1 MFGFEQICNR
11 NDKIWHKKMKKIF
24 FLTDAL
30 NKFSIIRMKEHKS
43 YIIVTEEFKNIC
55 EKSNLKGIRFLSE
68 GDSIYTNV

>member
-1 MFGFEQICNR
+1 MNKSVIESTRYGIR
-11 NDKIWHKKMKKIF
+11 TMKKIF

-30 NKFSIIRMKEHKS
+30 NNFSIVRMKEHKS
-43 YIIVTEEFKNIC
+43 YIVVTEEFKNIC